1 MDAETYKQL
10 LNSTAYRSIASF
22 ANDIIIDFSGLWNSF
37 DTELNAIRA
46 FEQNLTSAL
55 VENLNKLSDIKNS
68 LEGIKDNVENKIEII
83 KSNFK
88 GIVQ

>member
-1 MDAETYKQL
+1 M
-10 LNSTAYRSIASF
+10 
-22 ANDIIIDFSGLWNSF
+22 IDFSGLWSSF